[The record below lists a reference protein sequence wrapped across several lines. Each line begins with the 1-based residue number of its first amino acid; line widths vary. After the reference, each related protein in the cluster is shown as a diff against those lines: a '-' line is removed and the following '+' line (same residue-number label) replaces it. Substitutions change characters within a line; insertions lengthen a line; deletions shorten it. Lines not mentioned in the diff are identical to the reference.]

1 MLYIC
6 FLRKLYVRHNY
17 KRNIMAEPLT
27 IRRIIDRVVSGEI
40 RIPAFQREWVW
51 TPQQVSFLLDSIYK
65 NFPIGT
71 VFLWK
76 TSTRLESE
84 RELGNFTIPEP
95 RKEHP
100 VYYVLD
106 GQQRITSLFSVFQT
120 ELTPSNNYEWLN
132 IYFDFDASDDIQE
145 NKFVALA
152 DADLITNIHFPM
164 SVIFDAGK
172 FYTEVSKLD
181 QPKRD
186 IILKVQQMFQEY
198 SLPVQE
204 FETDSKE
211 SIAIVFERINRAGTP
226 LNTYQLLTAWSWSAD
241 FDLQEEFSELA
252 EELRPYG
259 FGNLSQ
265 DKDLQ
270 LKCCSGIIRGET
282 SPSVIMSLTGEEV
295 RANFVKIRS
304 GIIGAIEFLKDQ
316 LKVQSLDWLP
326 YPSMIVSLSA
336 FFATDRASGMPYT
349 DAQRKQL
356 LKWFWKSNFARRY
369 NSAIQDRHKTDIQL
383 MKTLATTESTSI
395 ADFSCKIEPQYFSES
410 AFNVGTVN
418 TKTFVLMLANA
429 NPRSFISGA
438 NVRLGDVLKTVNRNE
453 FHHIFPKK
461 YLERLGV
468 DKKKANCMANFCF
481 LNNADNQKI
490 KDKDPNVYKSLLP
503 PASINN
509 ILESAICPTNSLDL
523 TYDDFLTER
532 INKLVETANKMIE

>member
-1 MLYIC
+1 
-6 FLRKLYVRHNY
+6 
-17 KRNIMAEPLT
+17 MAESLT
-27 IRRIIDRVVSGEI
+27 IRKIIDRIISGEI

-76 TSTRLESE
+76 TSTRLSSE
-84 RELGNFTIPEP
+84 KELGNYVIPEP

-106 GQQRITSLFSVFQT
+106 GQQRLTSLFSVFQT
-120 ELTPSNNYEWLN
+120 ELTPSGNYEWLN
-132 IYFDFDASDDIQE
+132 VYYDFDASEDIQE
-145 NKFVALA
+145 SKFVALA
-152 DADLITNIHFPM
+152 SDEIIQGKHFPM
-164 SVIFDAGK
+164 SVIFDARKFFEEINKLPQGK
-172 FYTEVSKLD
+172 
-181 QPKRD
+181 QD

-198 SLPVQE
+198 SLPSQE

-241 FDLQEEFSELA
+241 FDLQDEFNELT

-259 FGNLSQ
+259 FGNLAL

-295 RANFVKIRS
+295 RVNFDKIRN
-304 GIIGAIEFLKDQ
+304 GIKGAIEFLKDQ
-316 LKVQSLDWLP
+316 LKVHSLEWLP

-336 FFATDRASGMPYT
+336 YFATDRAAGMPFN
-349 DAQRKQL
+349 DDQRKQIR
-356 LKWFWKSNFARRY
+356 KWFWKSNFSRRY
-369 NSAIQDRHKTDIQL
+369 SAAIQDRHKQDILL
-383 MKTLATTESTSI
+383 MKQLAADSRISI
-395 ADFSCKIEPQYFSES
+395 AEFNCEIERQYFEES
-410 AFNVGTVN
+410 AFNVSSVN
-418 TKTFVLMLANA
+418 TKTFVIMLANH
-429 NPRSFISGA
+429 NPKSFISGGD
-438 NVRLGDVLKTVNRNE
+438 VRLGEVLKIVNRNE

-461 YLERLGV
+461 YLERL
-468 DKKKANCMANFCF
+468 DTEKKKINCLANFCF

-490 KDKDPNVYKSLLP
+490 KDKDPNVYKALLP
-503 PASINN
+503 VGSITQ
-509 ILESAICPTNSLDL
+509 ILESAICTSNSLDL
-523 TYDDFLTER
+523 SYDDFLSAR
-532 INKLVETANKMIE
+532 IDKLIEYGNELIH

>member
-1 MLYIC
+1 
-6 FLRKLYVRHNY
+6 
-17 KRNIMAEPLT
+17 MAESLT
-27 IRRIIDRVVSGEI
+27 IRKIIDRIISGEI

-76 TSTRLESE
+76 TSTRLDSE
-84 RELGNFTIPEP
+84 KELGNYTIPEP

-106 GQQRITSLFSVFQT
+106 GQQRLTSLFSVFQT
-120 ELTPSNNYEWLN
+120 ELTASGNYEWLD

-145 NKFVALA
+145 SKFVALSSA
-152 DADLITNIHFPM
+152 DVIVNQHFPM
-164 SVIFDAGK
+164 SVIFDARK
-172 FYTEVSKLD
+172 FFEEINKLTQD
-181 QPKRD
+181 RQD

-198 SLPVQE
+198 SLPSQE

-241 FDLQEEFSELA
+241 FDLQDEFNELS
-252 EELRPYG
+252 EELRPFG

-282 SPSVIMSLTGEEV
+282 SPSIIMSLTGEEV
-295 RANFVKIRS
+295 RVHFEKIRN
-304 GIIGAIEFLKDQ
+304 GIKGAIEFLKDQ
-316 LKVQSLDWLP
+316 LKVHSLDWLP

-336 FFATDRASGMPYT
+336 FFATDRTSGMSFN
-349 DAQRKQL
+349 DNQRKQL
-356 LKWFWKSNFARRY
+356 IKWFWKSNFSRRY
-369 NSAIQDRHKTDIQL
+369 SAAIQDRHKQDISL
-383 MKTLATTESTSI
+383 MKELALVDTTLI
-395 ADFSCKIEPQYFSES
+395 AEFDCNLERQYFEES
-410 AFNVGTVN
+410 AFNVGSVN
-418 TKTFVLMLANA
+418 TKSFVIMLANH
-429 NPRSFISGA
+429 NPKSFISGG
-438 NVRLGDVLKTVNRNE
+438 NVRLGEVLKMVNRNE

-468 DKKKANCMANFCF
+468 DKKRINCLANFCF
-481 LNNADNQKI
+481 LNNADNQRI
-490 KDKDPNVYKSLLP
+490 KDKNPNDYKALLP
-503 PASINN
+503 PTSINE
-509 ILESAICPTNSLDL
+509 IIESAICPVNALDL
-523 TYDDFLTER
+523 SFDNFLDQR
-532 INKLVETANKMIE
+532 IDKLIEFGNHLIE

>member
-1 MLYIC
+1 MGETLS
-6 FLRKLYVRHNY
+6 
-17 KRNIMAEPLT
+17 
-27 IRRIIDRVVSGEI
+27 IRRIIDRVISGEI
-40 RIPAFQREWVW
+40 RIPAFQRDWVW

-76 TSTRLESE
+76 TNTRLDSE
-84 RELGNFTIPEP
+84 KELGNFTIPEP

-120 ELTPSNNYEWLN
+120 ELEPSNNYEWLD

-145 NKFVALA
+145 SKFVALA
-152 DADLITNIHFPM
+152 CADVVDNKHFPM

-181 QPKRD
+181 SGKRNL
-186 IILKVQQMFQEY
+186 ILKVQQMFQEY
-198 SLPVQE
+198 TLPAQE

-241 FDLQEEFSELA
+241 FDLQEEFSELS
-252 EELRPYG
+252 EELKPYG
-259 FGNLSQ
+259 FGHLSQ

-282 SPSVIMSLTGEEV
+282 SPAVIMNLTGEEV
-295 RANFVKIRS
+295 RANFGKIKN
-304 GIIGAIEFLKDQ
+304 GIKGAIEFLKDQ
-316 LKVQSLDWLP
+316 LKVNSLEWLP

-336 FFATDRASGMPYT
+336 FFATERVSGMPYN
-349 DAQRKQL
+349 DKQRKQL
-356 LKWFWKSNFARRY
+356 IKWFWKSNFSRRY
-369 NSAIQDRHKTDIQL
+369 NAAIQDRHRQDISL
-383 MKTLATTESTSI
+383 MKALAVDDTTLI
-395 ADFSCKIEPQYFSES
+395 AEFTCNIEPQYFSDS
-410 AFNVGTVN
+410 VFNIGTVN
-418 TKTFVLMLANA
+418 TKTFVLMLASS
-429 NPRSFISGA
+429 NPRSFISGSQ
-438 NVRLGDVLKTVNRNE
+438 VRLGEVLKTVNRNE

-468 DKKKANCMANFCF
+468 DKKNINCLANFCF

-490 KDKDPNVYKSLLP
+490 KDKEPNVYKTLLP
-503 PASINN
+503 AASLNN
-509 ILESAICPTNSLDL
+509 ILESAICPINALDL
-523 TYDDFLTER
+523 SFDDFKSSR
-532 INKLVETANKMIE
+532 IKKMIEYANSLIK